1 MASITVTLA
10 SGTSGKLYATAS
22 GLMNTASTAPSTRI
36 TISCSVAS
44 VTGADVEL
52 RKATDGSQ
60 ITNCPMIAITWK
72 PGGYTQEVL
81 FGSTTA
87 GKPMAQFK
95 YGSTTL
101 SYSSTTVPDG
111 GTITVTAV
119 AASGTVDSTAP
130 SDVGI
135 GGYYYAHN
143 GRGGR
148 YNYSDGTYTYE
159 EYAVADSNQ
168 GIRSVPARCGN
179 RVPVDVS
186 FKYNGSAKYF
196 IYMMMRGWS
205 GSSAGCPGDMGMLAG
220 SGPIVNSTFQTGWGD
235 SYKTYRMDVFALSA
249 SGIYPSLA
257 DMPGDGTSESSCPSN
272 STWITWPADSSLS
285 MYSVKYYATNGSTIL
300 RSNTEAKLDLDFEKV
315 SGSAITFYKGDEI
328 YRYLSGDSGT
338 LVIPSGY
345 RFKGWQK
352 STDGG
357 STWSSDI
364 TSSSGMGKVS
374 STDVRLKLVVEPNTI
389 VVTFNKGTG
398 NAPNISNTTVTIGN
412 TYGSGTN
419 GWPTDPTKDQDA
431 QYTYSFKGWYTES
444 SGGTKINSS
453 TTVTRTTNQI
463 LYAQYNSTLRSYDI
477 TYTGTSGS
485 ASVNLPYGTA
495 VTIDN
500 AGGSGESSFTVTGAK
515 TVSNPT
521 RTGYTFAGYTYNSS
535 TYTLTATWTAITY
548 TITYDS
554 SSGSAVDSQT
564 YNIATNVTLRGAST
578 RTGYTFNGWKLETA
592 VNTWAAKTYS
602 ASENVGTGK
611 YGNLTLVAQ
620 WGATS
625 YIATF
630 APSGGTWSDS
640 TTGNKTVS
648 YNITQTLAAPAT
660 ISRNGYT
667 FAGWKVT
674 TAGGNWA
681 SGTNYNNS
689 PQTKITGATGQY
701 GAVTFTAQWT
711 ANTYTATF
719 IAGTG
724 EWSDSS
730 TGSKTSS
737 FTVEQGLKAP
747 DTISR
752 SGYTFSGWKITSS
765 SGNWVADTVYNVN
778 NTTTSF
784 TGTPGKYGNVTFTSQ
799 WTPNQYTIDFIINT
813 EGYPTSSDGD
823 AGNVPSKPASRT
835 VTFDTVWAG
844 DGYTSLPGL
853 SSESGS
859 SDNWDEYFDA
869 WKWDYEFVGWFDA
882 ETGGQEKTATS
893 PYTVPGNSTLYA
905 HWQKTQKKYNVRWLN
920 YDNTIIKEYVENDEE
935 TGEDNRVLA
944 GTILQTL
951 TPDDPVRPGYTF
963 KGWDSIISTDEIDPG
978 PEVLMS
984 DITFIARYEIV
995 THKIIFTSSKPT
1007 TDTLPEPIDFTI
1019 ENIPSS
1025 INRAASRDKHVF
1037 VGWSCQ
1043 SPEELASNDIR
1054 NPYPLHWVDSDIV
1067 LYARF
1072 KVSISEF
1079 EPKIG
1084 EKGTDEDPSKDN
1096 ENYGIPIEDLDDTL
1110 RYQLKF
1116 NIVGDRKTE
1125 PVYDISVGTITGST
1139 SSKWTWDYSSSILTK
1154 SELSVLMN
1162 NVTLVMD
1169 IWRCIVYR
1177 DTGTLKVTLETWEND
1192 SDIKIGEDSKSNEFK
1207 AYFWMIP
1214 YVNGEVVDDDSDAVL
1229 IEGVEAI
1236 AMLDLWANG
1245 IDKKFTKRFIG
1256 NGKSTVDVI
1265 LRAHSKDKDGKEVLY
1280 GAVPRVFICKLDST
1294 ESDETYMPDPFIC
1307 EFEPSDEDN
1316 KTYETDPMTVTRHP
1330 FPEIE
1335 HKSTNDYIQARL
1347 RIKVY
1352 DSRHY
1357 SN

>member
-1 MASITVTLA
+1 MASIIVTLA

-36 TISCSVAS
+36 TISCSATG

-81 FGSTTA
+81 LGSTTS

-95 YGSTTL
+95 YGNTTI
-101 SYSSTTVPDG
+101 SYSSTTTVPDG

-119 AASGTVDSTAP
+119 AASGSVDSSAP
-130 SDVGI
+130 TDIGI

-148 YNYSDGTYTYE
+148 YNYSGGAYTYE
-159 EYAVADSNQ
+159 EYAVVDSNQ

-179 RVPVDVS
+179 KVPVDVS
-186 FKYNGSAKYF
+186 FKYNGTAKYF

-220 SGPIVNSTFQTGWGD
+220 SGPIVNSTFQSGWGN
-235 SYKTYRMDVFALSA
+235 STYSTYRMDVFALSA

-272 STWITWPADSSLS
+272 STWIKWPADSSLS
-285 MYSVKYYATNGSTIL
+285 MYSVKYYATNGSTLL

-364 TSSSGMGKVS
+364 TSSSGMGKVG

-453 TTVTRTTNQI
+453 TTVTRTTNQT

-477 TYTGTSGS
+477 TYTGASGS
-485 ASVNLPYGTA
+485 ASVNLPYGTT

-500 AGGSGESSFTVTGAK
+500 AGGYGESSFTVTGNK
-515 TVSNPT
+515 TVSSPT

-535 TYTLTATWTAITY
+535 TNTLTATWTVKSYQLTTQVASASAGMGTVSGGGNKNYNSSVTVTATPNAGYSFDKWVFTGEKTGESTTASTTFNMPAGAVTATAHFKEITY
-548 TITYDS
+548 TITYNSAGGSSVSSINYTISTNVSLATSTRAGYSFAGWKCSS
-554 SSGSAVDSQT
+554 SSGGWS
-564 YNIATNVTLRGAST
+564 ST
-578 RTGYTFNGWKLETA
+578 TIYP
-592 VNTWAAKTYS
+592 
-602 ASENVGTGK
+602 ASESIGSGK
-611 YGNLTLVAQ
+611 YGN
-620 WGATS
+620 
-625 YIATF
+625 
-630 APSGGTWSDS
+630 
-640 TTGNKTVS
+640 
-648 YNITQTLAAPAT
+648 
-660 ISRNGYT
+660 
-667 FAGWKVT
+667 VT
-674 TAGGNWA
+674 M
-681 SGTNYNNS
+681 
-689 PQTKITGATGQY
+689 
-701 GAVTFTAQWT
+701 TAQWT
-711 ANTYTATF
+711 PNTYTATF
-719 IAGTG
+719 APGSG
-724 EWSDSS
+724 KWYDDS
-730 TGSKTSS
+730 TSS
-737 FTVEQGLKAP
+737 KSVQFNIEQGLKAP
-747 DTISR
+747 DVISK
-752 SGYTFSGWKITSS
+752 SGYTFASWKVTSAA
-765 SGNWVADTVYNVN
+765 GNWTSGDTYVIN
-778 NTTTSF
+778 NTTTNF
-784 TGTPGKYGNVTFTSQ
+784 PGTPGKYGNVTFTAQ
-799 WTPNQYTIDFIINT
+799 WTPNQYTIDFIIAT

-823 AGNVPSKPASRT
+823 DGNVPSKPASRT
-835 VTFDTVWAG
+835 VTFDTVWSG

-859 SDNWDEYFDA
+859 IDNWDEYFDA

-882 ETGGQEKTATS
+882 ETGGHEKTATS

-905 HWQKTQKKYNVRWLN
+905 YWQKTQKKYNVRWLN
-920 YDNTIIKEYVENDEE
+920 YDNTVIKEYVENDEE

-1007 TDTLPEPIDFTI
+1007 TDTLPDPIEFTI

-1025 INRAASRDKHVF
+1025 INRTASRDKHVF
-1037 VGWSCQ
+1037 IGWSCQ
-1043 SPEELASNDIR
+1043 SPEELASTDIR

-1067 LYARF
+1067 LSARF

-1096 ENYGIPIEDLDDTL
+1096 ENYGIPIEDLD
-1110 RYQLKF
+1110 
-1116 NIVGDRKTE
+1116 
-1125 PVYDISVGTITGST
+1125 
-1139 SSKWTWDYSSSILTK
+1139 
-1154 SELSVLMN
+1154 LS
-1162 NVTLVMD
+1162 
-1169 IWRCIVYR
+1169 
-1177 DTGTLKVTLETWEND
+1177 
-1192 SDIKIGEDSKSNEFK
+1192 
-1207 AYFWMIP
+1207 
-1214 YVNGEVVDDDSDAVL
+1214 L
-1229 IEGVEAI
+1229 IHI
-1236 AMLDLWANG
+1236 
-1245 IDKKFTKRFIG
+1245 
-1256 NGKSTVDVI
+1256 
-1265 LRAHSKDKDGKEVLY
+1265 
-1280 GAVPRVFICKLDST
+1280 
-1294 ESDETYMPDPFIC
+1294 
-1307 EFEPSDEDN
+1307 
-1316 KTYETDPMTVTRHP
+1316 
-1330 FPEIE
+1330 
-1335 HKSTNDYIQARL
+1335 
-1347 RIKVY
+1347 
-1352 DSRHY
+1352 
-1357 SN
+1357 